1 MRTYLAVDILVAFGN
16 CSPSADLAEREFIS
30 QTTFMTVK
38 NYLTTPMSIFLHQRA
53 LGEGGMVKHSILYPQ
68 ASLQQRL
75 RSEHFR
81 HWTEIDE
88 CNQVLF
94 I

>member
-1 MRTYLAVDILVAFGN
+1 MDILVASGN
-16 CSPSADLAEREFIS
+16 CSPSADLVEWELIS
-30 QTTFMTVK
+30 HTPFMTVK
-38 NYLTTPMSIFLHQRA
+38 NYLTTPMSIFIHQRA
-53 LGEGGMVKHSILYPQ
+53 LGEGETVKHSILYPQ
-68 ASLQQRL
+68 ASLQRRL

-88 CNQVLF
+88 RNQILF